1 MTRSFSIS
9 PSYCVSKRRGRVR
22 ENGGDLVCTGRFRL
36 ARVPLAFALPTRP
49 CARVS
54 LLSVEDTHTYA
65 SSRSEAR
72 RKRRERGREDEGKIG
87 RVHARID
94 R

>member
-54 LLSVEDTHTYA
+54 LLSVEDTHT
-65 SSRSEAR
+65 RTLP
-72 RKRRERGREDEGKIG
+72 RGVKPEGKG
-87 RVHARID
+87 ENEVEKMKER
-94 R
+94 